1 MRKATAAAFA
11 ATLAV
16 FLPSAVFADD
26 AATLGEAYRAF
37 ENGEFRAAHDLA
49 VSIDLKAVHNDDYV
63 LYIAAQSAFMLADFD
78 GSLALFEKLDKQRG
92 SRFASHA
99 PWRIADCQWE
109 RGNYQTARKAYHR
122 LVEAAKKQSKPWG
135 DLGTARFR
143 IAKAYAIAN
152 KTARAKT
159 KLKKLLLVHPAHPLA
174 DEAEQLLREIGGD
187 EAVAYS
193 AADRIER
200 AQHLEDAHLW
210 HEAIAEL
217 ALIGDDEPDDVL
229 LRRDY
234 WTGMTL
240 FSMRRRYKDAGD
252 ILLGLY
258 KKMGSSAAHALFTGA
273 RALSRADF
281 DEEAIEWY
289 QRVVAEYPSSAWA
302 AEAQYLSGWLHYNL
316 GQYDKAVPHLDKMLA
331 RYGSSRWAEHAEWFL
346 AMSHYFAGD
355 FEQALPRFEAIG
367 RRGGKLTGGK
377 GRYWTGRTQQ
387 KLGLTGDANATYEA
401 LVGRY
406 PLSWYALLARARL
419 AEQGIDI
426 GPFGRDPRS
435 SDVSTAIDATVDESL
450 ASDTLIRRADELIA
464 AGLDVE
470 AGYELEREEKS
481 FLKRHKRSAAYAM
494 LLDRYAKASNF
505 NRPWMMGVVYG
516 GSTALDAPP
525 EGRARIWWQYAYPM
539 AYADLIEEHRHL
551 GGAPVYYLQSI
562 MRKESGFDPH
572 VLSYAN
578 AIGLL
583 QMIPPTTRR
592 VVGELGIDYTEDL
605 LYDPVLN
612 IKTGSWYIGHLLAK
626 FKGQIPFGAGS
637 FNSGPRPVMKWL
649 DKNGDHPVDEFVEL
663 VSYRQ
668 TREYMKKVTETYA
681 RYLYLYDGT
690 VYDQPLVVD
699 RDYIVDDLTY

>member
-1 MRKATAAAFA
+1 VREATTAVLAAILAILLPRA
-11 ATLAV
+11 A
-16 FLPSAVFADD
+16 FADD
-26 AATLGEAYRAF
+26 AAALGDAYRAF
-37 ENGEFRAAHDLA
+37 ESGEFREAHDLA
-49 VSIDLKAVHNDDYV
+49 MSIDLKSVNNDDYV

-78 GSLALFEKLDKQRG
+78 ASLALFKKLGKHKG
-92 SRFASHA
+92 SRFAIHV
-99 PWRIADCQWE
+99 PWRLADCQWE

-122 LVEAAKKQSKPWG
+122 LVEAAKNETKPWG
-135 DLGTARFR
+135 DMGTARFR
-143 IAKAYAIAN
+143 IAKAYSIAN
-152 KTARAKT
+152 KKTQAKK
-159 KLKKLLLVHPAHPLA
+159 KLKRYLLKHPAHPLA
-174 DEAEQLLREIGGD
+174 DEAEDLLREIGGD
-187 EAVAYS
+187 DAVEYTPS
-193 AADRIER
+193 DRIER
-200 AQHLEDAHLW
+200 AQRLKDAHLW

-217 ALIGDDEPDDVL
+217 ALIGEDVSDDVK

-240 FSMRRRYKDAGD
+240 FKMRRRYKDAGD

-258 KKMGSSAAHALFTGA
+258 KKMGPNSARALFTGA

-289 QRVVAEYPSSAWA
+289 QRVVAEFPSTMWA
-302 AEAQYLSGWLHYNL
+302 KEAQYLSGWLHYNL
-316 GQYDKAVPHLDKMLA
+316 GQYDKAVPHLEKMLD
-331 RYGSSRWAEHAEWFL
+331 RYGDSKWAAHAEWFL
-346 AMSHYFAGD
+346 AMSHYFAGHYKK
-355 FEQALPRFEAIG
+355 ALPGFEALG

-387 KLGLTGDANATYEA
+387 KLGRTDDANSTYEA

-426 GPFGRDPRS
+426 PPFGRDPRS
-435 SDVSTAIDATVDESL
+435 SNASTAIDSTVDESL
-450 ASDTLIRRADELIA
+450 ATDKLIRRADELIA

-470 AGYELEREEKS
+470 AGYELRRKEKA

-516 GSTALDAPP
+516 GSKALDAPP
-525 EGRARIWWQYAYPM
+525 EGRSKIWWQYAYPM
-539 AYADLIEEHRHL
+539 AYADLIEEHRHI

-572 VLSYAN
+572 VLSYAD

-583 QMIPPTTRR
+583 QMIPPTTKR
-592 VVGELGIDYTEDL
+592 VVAELGIDYTTDL

-612 IKTGSWYIGHLLAK
+612 IKTGSWYIGRLLSK

-649 DKNGDHPVDEFVEL
+649 DKNGERPVDEFVEL

-681 RYLYLYDGT
+681 RYMYLYEGA
-690 VYDQPLVVD
+690 VYVQPLAVD
-699 RDYIVDDLTY
+699 KDYVDDDLTY